1 MGDCKTLLYSHK
13 NQRAELPS
21 HEPFQGVEPRIE
33 RGPKMRFLLA
43 TVLLV
48 AAVVLAREPKIN
60 TITLD
65 KCIGTSAP
73 VDADTRPLELREQ
86 DAAAEAAAAE
96 AAAATTPATP
106 AKKEDETA
114 AAEATEAVVVEVA
127 ATTAA
132 TPAKKEDETAAA
144 EVTEA
149 VVVEVAATTAATPA
163 KKEDETAAAETDR
176 RLKADEDSWL

>member
-1 MGDCKTLLYSHK
+1 MG
-13 NQRAELPS
+13 AELPS

-43 TVLLV
+43 TVLLA

-86 DAAAEAAAAE
+86 DAAAEAAAAAAE
-96 AAAATTPATP
+96 AAAAEA
-106 AKKEDETA
+106 A
-114 AAEATEAVVVEVA
+114 AAEAAAAEA
-127 ATTAA
+127 
-132 TPAKKEDETAAA
+132 AAA

-163 KKEDETAAAETDR
+163 KKEDETAAAEADR
-176 RLKADEDSWL
+176 RLKADEDSWLW